1 MKIDLN
7 NSLANLLPPDQGVK
21 QVSTSD
27 TTATQSATR
36 ATQDRTTFHSDSQSV
51 QSLTSQALN
60 FPEVRQ
66 DKVDA
71 LNQSISSGTYKLD
84 ATATASAM
92 IKDSGE

>member
-7 NSLANLLPPDQGVK
+7 NSLASLLPPEKGVK

-27 TTATQSATR
+27 TAATQS
-36 ATQDRTTFHSDSQSV
+36 ATQDRTTFYSDSLSV

-60 FPEVRQ
+60 TPKVRQ

-71 LNQSISSGTYKLD
+71 LSQSVNSGTYELD
-84 ATATASAM
+84 ATKIADA
-92 IKDSGE
+92 IIDNNGK